1 MSVSSWGFQL
11 IISFKKSIIFCEF
24 IIYFVPKI
32 NKIWPN
38 SPWPF
43 SLIPVS
49 ILRNKILHLWLNR
62 LCFSFSKTIGHRNR
76 PMGTKLATGRTPWIR
91 MLLNPRH
98 RQTVGYMSTRKIPVL
113 WENADDFRFS
123 SAPLIIATDQYWL
136 DYLFHSRPPSEPSE
150 CHSAQFVLR
159 LPCHRFI
166 SANIKR

>member
-76 PMGTKLATGRTPWIR
+76 PMGTKLATAAESSPQTDSRLYEYTKNTCIVGKRRWFPVFQCAPHYCNGSILTRLLVSFKTAVRTFGMPQCTICVASPVSPFYLR
-91 MLLNPRH
+91 KH
-98 RQTVGYMSTRKIPVL
+98 QT
-113 WENADDFRFS
+113 
-123 SAPLIIATDQYWL
+123 LINGQ
-136 DYLFHSRPPSEPSE
+136 
-150 CHSAQFVLR
+150 
-159 LPCHRFI
+159 
-166 SANIKR
+166 